1 MTQIP
6 IILTESYRDIS
17 QRAAEENIPHHKL
30 RSLEGDVNVGLRGMR
45 SFH

>member
-17 QRAAEENIPHHKL
+17 QHAAEKKIPYHKL
-30 RSLEGDVNVGLRGMR
+30 RSLEGDVNLGLTAMR
-45 SFH
+45 SSR